1 MATALSAKQLEI
13 DKRNI
18 AFWDELCGTQSAK
31 TLGVTDNSPESLE
44 KFDHWYLDFYPYLC
58 QHIPVHELDGKDV
71 LEVGLGYGTM
81 ATELMQ
87 RGANYHGLDIAA
99 GPVEM
104 AGYRA
109 ELLGKTADVRQGS
122 ILECPFDDESF
133 DYVASIGC
141 LHHTGDLAGAIQSVH
156 RLLKPGGGATIMV
169 YHSRSYRQWCKQPLS
184 TLKQT
189 ILPEPA
195 NEPTASTRM
204 RGAYDKNQAGAAAP
218 ETDFVSRG
226 QLSRLCRDFSKV
238 EIVPENIGADLV
250 FKRVSRP
257 TALKYFGPWLGL
269 DLYCRLWK

>member
-1 MATALSAKQLEI
+1 MATTLSAKQLDI

-31 TLGVTDNSPESLE
+31 TLGVTDNSPESLA
-44 KFDHWYLDFYPYLC
+44 KFDRWYLDFYPYLC
-58 QHIPVHELDGKDV
+58 QHVPVDKLAGKNV

-81 ATELMQ
+81 ATELMSK
-87 RGANYHGLDIAA
+87 GANYHGLDIAA

-104 AGYRA
+104 AQFRA
-109 ELLGKTADVRQGS
+109 ELLDQKADIRQGS

-133 DYVASIGC
+133 DYIASIGC
-141 LHHTGDLAGAIQSVH
+141 LHHTGDLAGAIQSVY

-169 YHSRSYRQWCKQPLS
+169 YHNRSYRQWCTRPWS
-184 TLKQT
+184 TLKDVLT
-189 ILPEPA
+189 PNDNREPDA
-195 NEPTASTRM
+195 RL

-226 QLSRLCRDFSKV
+226 ELRALCGQFSEI

-257 TALKYFGPWLGL
+257 TALKYFGSWLGL
-269 DLYCRLWK
+269 DLYCRLRK